1 MPPSLSASTLCCRY
15 RSCSPAFLLCC
26 CSVPHNPRCR
36 TADLIIFDELQ
47 KPSHTVVHL
56 PLSADMCTA
65 SRFPPDLCALH
76 DPFIIPSI
84 FTIEEVVIHLHCPSI
99 HPVDSGFNSM
109 LFTSPC
115 DYIPIR
121 IMMLHQPPTIAPCH
135 PLGHGHLPLL
145 VDSFLGCTGSTQ
157 LSLASAHTPILG
169 DPEFLWQLWDCRI
182 RWELIAL
189 CSIYVHTPPPR
200 CALGFHSPNEL
211 KQSWSLV
218 IPG

>member
-157 LSLASAHTPILG
+157 LSLASAHIPHTRRSRVLVAVVGLSNSVGANHSLLHLSAHSSSPMCPWISLSQRVKAILVTG
-169 DPEFLWQLWDCRI
+169 DPR
-182 RWELIAL
+182 
-189 CSIYVHTPPPR
+189 
-200 CALGFHSPNEL
+200 
-211 KQSWSLV
+211 
-218 IPG
+218 